1 MSVARPPLWAI
12 TGGSG
17 FLGLHLSQR
26 LLLEGHA
33 VRSLD
38 LEPVEHPEVEEIVGD
53 VRDPA
58 AAGLLCGGAEVLVH
72 AAAALPIRGSRR
84 TIWSVN
90 VEGTA
95 TVLAAAAE
103 AGVRRVVFISSA
115 AVLPQPIE
123 AYGAAKAAAELVC
136 GDFAA
141 RGLGV
146 TILRPQA
153 FIGPKRLGVFGILF
167 RWIAEGRRIY
177 TIGPG
182 SNRYQLLDVEDLV
195 EAIVLA
201 AAQPVA
207 GEAFTLG
214 AKRLAT
220 VAEDLQA
227 LIDHAGSRS
236 TLTPL
241 PAGPA
246 RALLRGLHLA
256 GLSPLGEWHY
266 RTADRD
272 CFVDITAAERDLGW
286 SPRFSNREALARAYD
301 SYGAGRRA
309 ELRAGRTHRTPWN
322 EKALALLRR
331 LS

>member
-1 MSVARPPLWAI
+1 MSVWAI

-17 FLGLHLSQR
+17 FLGLHLSRR
-26 LLLEGHA
+26 LLLDGHT

-38 LEPVEHPEVEEIVGD
+38 LEAAELQNVEGIVAD

-58 AAGLLCGGAEVLVH
+58 AARLVCRGADVVVH

-103 AGVRRVVFISSA
+103 AGVRRLVFISSA
-115 AVLPQPIE
+115 VVLPQPIE
-123 AYGAAKAAAELVC
+123 AYGEAKAAAEWIC
-136 GDFAA
+136 RDFAS
-141 RGLGV
+141 RGLDV

-153 FIGPKRLGVFGILF
+153 FVGPERLGAFGILF

-177 TIGPG
+177 TVGPG
-182 SNRYQLLDVEDLV
+182 SNRYQLLDVDDLV

-207 GEAFTLG
+207 REALALG
-214 AKRLAT
+214 AKRFAT

-227 LIDHAGSRS
+227 LIDHAGSKS
-236 TLTPL
+236 ILTPL
-241 PAGPA
+241 PARPA
-246 RALLRGLHLA
+246 RALLRALHLA

-266 RTADRD
+266 RTADKD
-272 CFVDITAAERDLGW
+272 CFVDIASAERDLGW
-286 SPRFSNREALARAYD
+286 SPRLSNREALARAYD
-301 SYGAGRRA
+301 WYGADRPA
-309 ELRAGRTHRTPWN
+309 ELGAGRTHRAPWN

>member
-1 MSVARPPLWAI
+1 MSVWAI

-17 FLGLHLSQR
+17 FLGLHLSRR
-26 LLLEGHA
+26 LLLEGHV

-38 LEPVEHPEVEEIVGD
+38 LEPVELQAVEGIAAD

-58 AAGLLCGGAEVLVH
+58 AARRLCRGAEIVVH

-84 TIWSVN
+84 TIRSVN

-95 TVLAAAAE
+95 TILAAAA
-103 AGVRRVVFISSA
+103 ANGVRRVVFVSSA
-115 AVLPQPIE
+115 VVLPRPIE
-123 AYGAAKAAAELVC
+123 AYGQAKAEAERLC
-136 GDFAA
+136 RDFADG
-141 RGLGV
+141 GLEV

-153 FIGPKRLGVFGILF
+153 FVGPERLGVFGILF

-182 SNRYQLLDVEDLV
+182 SNRYQLLDVDDFSA
-195 EAIVLA
+195 AILLA
-201 AAQPVA
+201 AERPVA
-207 GEAFTLG
+207 GETFALG
-214 AKRLAT
+214 AGEFGT

-227 LIDHAGSRS
+227 LIDHAGSKS
-236 TLTPL
+236 VLAPL
-241 PAGPA
+241 PARPA
-246 RALLRGLHLA
+246 RALLRALHLA

-272 CFVDITAAERDLGW
+272 CFVDIGAAERRLGW

-301 SYGAGRRA
+301 WYVAGRPER
-309 ELRAGRTHRTPWN
+309 LGAGRTHRAPWN

>member
-1 MSVARPPLWAI
+1 MSVWAI

-17 FLGLHLSQR
+17 FLGLHLGRR
-26 LLLEGHA
+26 LLRGGHA

-38 LEPVEHPEVEEIVGD
+38 LVPGDLPAVEEIVGD

-58 AAGLLCGGAEVLVH
+58 AVLRLCRQADVLVH
-72 AAAALPIRGSRR
+72 AAAALPSSRSRCTIR
-84 TIWSVN
+84 SVN

-103 AGVRRVVFISSA
+103 SGVPRVIFISSA
-115 AVLPQPIE
+115 VVLPRPIE
-123 AYGAAKAAAELVC
+123 AYGKTKAQAERLCCEV
-136 GDFAA
+136 AA
-141 RGLGV
+141 RGHEV

-153 FIGPKRLGVFGILF
+153 VVGPERLGVFGILF

-195 EAIVLA
+195 DAIVLA
-201 AAQPVA
+201 AERPAPA
-207 GEAFTLG
+207 EPLALG
-214 AKRLAT
+214 AREFGT
-220 VAEDLQA
+220 VAADLGS
-227 LIDHAGSRS
+227 LIDHARSSS

-241 PAGPA
+241 PAPPT
-246 RALLRGLHLA
+246 RAVLRTLDLA
-256 GLSPLGEWHY
+256 GLSPLSQWHY

-272 CFVDITAAERDLGW
+272 CFVDVRAAERALGW
-286 SPRFSNREALARAYD
+286 SPRFSNHEALARAYD
-301 SYGAGRRA
+301 WYLAQQRR
-309 ELRAGRTHRTPWN
+309 EPKPGRTHRAPWS

-331 LS
+331 VS

>member
-1 MSVARPPLWAI
+1 MSVWGI

-17 FLGLHLSQR
+17 FLGLHLSR
-26 LLLEGHA
+26 KLLHEGHA

-38 LEPVEHPEVEEIVGD
+38 LEPAELPAVEGIVGD

-58 AAGLLCGGAEVLVH
+58 AARRVCGGADVVVH
-72 AAAALPIRGSRR
+72 AAAALPVRGSRR
-84 TIWSVN
+84 AIRSVN

-95 TVLAAAAE
+95 TILAAAAE
-103 AGVRRVVFISSA
+103 AGVGRVVFISSA
-115 AVLPQPIE
+115 VVLPEPVE
-123 AYGAAKAAAELVC
+123 AYGEAKAAAELVC
-136 GDFAA
+136 ADFVA

-153 FIGPKRLGVFGILF
+153 FIGPERLGVFGILF

-177 TIGPG
+177 TVGPG

-201 AAQPVA
+201 AATPVA
-207 GEAFTLG
+207 RHVFALG
-214 AKRLAT
+214 AKRFAT

-227 LIDHAGSRS
+227 LIDHARS
-236 TLTPL
+236 NSILTPL
-241 PAGPA
+241 PARPA
-246 RALLRGLHLA
+246 RGLLRALHLA

-266 RTADRD
+266 RTAGRD
-272 CFVDITAAERDLGW
+272 CFVDISEAERELGW
-286 SPRFSNREALARAYD
+286 SPRFSNGQALARAYD
-301 SYGAGRRA
+301 WYVAPRPT
-309 ELRAGRTHRTPWN
+309 ELGTGRTHRAPWN
-322 EKALALLRR
+322 EKAFALLRR

>member
-1 MSVARPPLWAI
+1 MSIWAI

-17 FLGLHLSQR
+17 FLGLHLSRR
-26 LLLEGHA
+26 LLLEGHT

-38 LEPVEHPEVEEIVGD
+38 LEPVELPSVEEIVGD

-58 AAGLLCGGAEVLVH
+58 AVRRVCRGADVVVH

-95 TVLAAAAE
+95 TLLAAAAE

-115 AVLPQPIE
+115 VVLPQPIE
-123 AYGAAKAAAELVC
+123 AYGEAKAAAERTC
-136 GDFAA
+136 REFAT
-141 RGLGV
+141 RGLDV

-153 FIGPKRLGVFGILF
+153 FVGPERLGAFGILF

-177 TIGPG
+177 TLGPG
-182 SNRYQLLDVEDLV
+182 SNRYQLLDVDDLV
-195 EAIVLA
+195 EAIALA

-207 GEAFTLG
+207 REAFALG
-214 AKRLAT
+214 AKYFAT

-227 LIDHAGSRS
+227 LIDHAGSKS
-236 TLTPL
+236 ILTPL
-241 PAGPA
+241 PIRPA
-246 RALLRGLHLA
+246 RALLRALHYA

-266 RTADRD
+266 RTADMD
-272 CFVDITAAERDLGW
+272 CFVDIAAAERGLGW

-301 SYGAGRRA
+301 LYVGGRPA
-309 ELRAGRTHRTPWN
+309 EPGAGRTHRTPWD

>member
-1 MSVARPPLWAI
+1 MSVWAI

-17 FLGLHLSQR
+17 FLGLHLSRR
-26 LLLEGHA
+26 LLLEGHR

-38 LEPVEHPEVEEIVGD
+38 LEPSPLPEVEAFVGD
-53 VRDPA
+53 VRDPLRA
-58 AAGLLCGGAEVLVH
+58 RELCRGADVVVH

-84 TIWSVN
+84 AIRSVN

-115 AVLPQPIE
+115 VVLPQPVE
-123 AYGAAKAAAELVC
+123 AYGEAKAAAERVC
-136 GDFAA
+136 RDLAA
-141 RGLGV
+141 RGLEV

-153 FIGPKRLGVFGILF
+153 FIGPERLGLFGILF

-182 SNRYQLLDVEDLV
+182 SNRYQLLDVDDLV
-195 EAIVLA
+195 EAIALA
-201 AAQPVA
+201 AEKPVA
-207 GEAFTLG
+207 RDALALG
-214 AKRLAT
+214 ARRFAT

-227 LIDHAGSRS
+227 LIDHARS
-236 TLTPL
+236 TSVLTPL
-241 PAGPA
+241 PARPA
-246 RALLRGLHLA
+246 RGLLRALHLA
-256 GLSPLGEWHY
+256 RLSPLGEWHY

-272 CFVDITAAERDLGW
+272 CFVDVAPAEEELGW
-286 SPRFSNREALARAYD
+286 SPRFSNGEALARAYD
-301 SYGAGRRA
+301 WYVAARPDGPGAGQ
-309 ELRAGRTHRTPWN
+309 THRAPWN
-322 EKALALLRR
+322 ERALALLRR